1 MKILIINPNTTESM
15 TEADAVVGAKYAREG
30 TIIHA
35 INPSFGPC
43 SIENSMEECI
53 VAYATMELVAKH
65 RDEYDAFI
73 IACSSDPGLSACREV
88 TDKPVIGCGEA
99 AMHLAALVAYKFSI
113 VTVIP
118 RVIPMLREMVHR
130 SGLEGRCASIRS
142 TSLSVLE
149 IEEQPER
156 ALRELIAESWRA
168 IEEDG
173 AEAICLGCAGMG
185 PLDEQIRKAVPVPV
199 LDGVSCAV
207 KLAEALFE
215 YGVKTSKVGAYAW
228 PEQKQIIGC
237 APELTTPAKV
247 ASV

>member
-15 TEADAVVGAKYAREG
+15 TESDAQVGRKHARTG
-30 TIIHA
+30 TIVHA
-35 INPSFGPC
+35 VNPPFGPR

-53 VAYATMELVAKH
+53 AAYATLETIGKY

-73 IACSSDPGLSACREV
+73 IACSSDPGLSACREI
-88 TDKPVIGCGEA
+88 TDKPVIGVGEA
-99 AMHLAALVAYKFSI
+99 SLHLASLVAYRFSI

-118 RVIPMLREMVHR
+118 RVIPMLEEMVRR
-130 SGLEGRCASIRS
+130 SGLKDRCASIRS

-156 ALRELIAESWRA
+156 AVRELIAESLRA
-168 IEEDG
+168 IKEDG

-199 LDGVSCAV
+199 IDGVAAAV
-207 KLAEALFE
+207 KLAEALYD
-215 YGVKTSKVGAYAW
+215 YGLKTSKVGAYAW
-228 PEQKQIIGC
+228 PDKKEVVGGVV
-237 APELTTPAKV
+237 AFAKS
-247 ASV
+247 A